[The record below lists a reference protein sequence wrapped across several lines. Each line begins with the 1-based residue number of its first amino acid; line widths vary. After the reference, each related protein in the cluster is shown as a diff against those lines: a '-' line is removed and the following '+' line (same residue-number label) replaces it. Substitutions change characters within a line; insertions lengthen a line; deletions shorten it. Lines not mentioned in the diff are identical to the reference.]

1 MAENLKIVIDVD
13 VKDAGEVKSLKGD
26 LTDLGKA
33 GKSAAPGLDAAGKA
47 SVGMSGAIKGLVA
60 GGILAAAGQQ
70 LLAFGKASI
79 EAASNAQEMQSKFNI
94 VFGDLAGQVT
104 SDLTAFA
111 DAANRSQY
119 DLMGFAAT
127 LQDTLKP
134 MGIAPD
140 LAADLSTQLVKLGTD
155 LSSFNNMSMDEALQ
169 RLQGTLI
176 GSHENALA
184 FGVVIN
190 ENTLKAELAANGWDK
205 LTGAQLEAAKVQAR
219 INLLMAGTSDAQ
231 GDAIRTADSYANQVK
246 GMQAAMNDL
255 QVTVGSALLPVMSE
269 LVGLVTKAVDRLSI
283 AAKATGEYGD
293 AVEGIIDSNIES
305 AKSFD
310 ELVAQGRKI
319 AEVGDIWGGLGA
331 AITGTEKEIVQG
343 VRDTASAMANQAGSF
358 EEFSAGMEEAF
369 GGSRQGRMF
378 QAYLTQMGMTEESF
392 YKLAIAQQVA
402 ADAASE
408 AAAADTVM
416 LNSWKASTA
425 AAGMATD
432 AIIAYSAAAAEARGP
447 NEDLADKQLQLAN
460 HTGTA
465 EQSMIAANLANDK
478 YFAGLEEQKAAAEAA
493 AAAQAELART
503 MGDTFTT
510 LSQTEGPLGIF
521 NEELSQIG
529 DHMVSVGGRTAD
541 QNADLARLQEAYNKA
556 AGTLRDYELGVK
568 GANLSDEA
576 RAAKIAE
583 QQGLMAELSASME
596 PLLAVSGELMAVNG
610 SLTVNQDALY
620 NAMYAAADSAGANA
634 GALALLKVATGELTE
649 AQAAAIIKQ
658 IALEQTL
665 TTLAEAYAQGDI
677 TLGDYM
683 TAAQQAV
690 TDINNM
696 TVSMDTM
703 TGSVTTSRDE
713 VNQLV
718 GVMGEIPSEIATHIS
733 ITSDPLPNMPG
744 GGNYGPATGGGV
756 GGGTPQAFA
765 SGTDGWQTVPG
776 PTGAPYPVTLHGG
789 EAFNVVPVGGGGAS
803 TTNNNSNSVNVVQN
817 FTGSSPDTMAQARNG
832 TMAALREAGITGFG

>member
-13 VKDAGEVKSLKGD
+13 VKDAGDIKSLKGD

-47 SVGMSGAIKGLVA
+47 STGMSNAIKGLVA

-70 LLAFGKASI
+70 LIAFGKASI

-155 LSSFNNMSMDEALQ
+155 LSSFNNMPMDEALR

-246 GMQAAMNDL
+246 GMQAAVTDL
-255 QVTVGSALLPVMSE
+255 QVAIGTALLPVMTE
-269 LVGLVTKAVDRLSI
+269 LVGLVTEAAERLSI
-283 AAKATGEYGD
+283 AAGMAGEYNTQ
-293 AVEGIIDSNIES
+293 AQNIIAANIES

-310 ELVAQGRKI
+310 ELVTQANKI
-319 AEVGDIWGGLGA
+319 DDVGNMWGGLATAVTGTNAAFREGIVSVSKDLAGA
-331 AITGTEKEIVQG
+331 ADSFGEFENVVDGWSARSRTAFNNYLRAQG
-343 VRDTASAMANQAGSF
+343 LTI
-358 EEFSAGMEEAF
+358 EEFYNLEKGLRDATVAT
-369 GGSRQGRMF
+369 QGH
-378 QAYLTQMGMTEESF
+378 
-392 YKLAIAQQVA
+392 
-402 ADAASE
+402 DAAMLNAVASYQANATAASNAG
-408 AAAADTVM
+408 AAA
-416 LNSWKASTA
+416 
-425 AAGMATD
+425 
-432 AIIAYSAAAAEARGP
+432 IEYSRALAEARGE
-447 NEDLADKQLQLAN
+447 NEELADKQAQLAN
-460 HTGTA
+460 QTGTA
-465 EQSMIAANLANDK
+465 EQAILAANLASEQ
-478 YFAGLEEQKAAAEAA
+478 YFAGLEDQKAAAEAA
-493 AAAQAELART
+493 AAAQAELAIAT
-503 MGDTFTT
+503 GDNFTA
-510 LSQTEGPLGIF
+510 LAESEGKF
-521 NEELSQIG
+521 A
-529 DHMVSVGGRTAD
+529 SV
-541 QNADLARLQEAYNKA
+541 NDL
-556 AGTLRDYELGVK
+556 
-568 GANLSDEA
+568 
-576 RAAKIAE
+576 
-583 QQGLMAELSASME
+583 
-596 PLLAVSGELMAVNG
+596 
-610 SLTVNQDALY
+610 
-620 NAMYAAADSAGANA
+620 MYAAADSAGANA
-634 GALALLKVATGELTE
+634 GALALLKVATGDLTQ
-649 AQAAAIIKQ
+649 AQAEAIIKQ
-658 IALEQTL
+658 IALEQAI

-677 TLGDYM
+677 TLQDYM

-703 TGSVTTSRDE
+703 TGSVTTSKDE
-713 VNQLV
+713 INQLV

-733 ITSDPLPNMPG
+733 ITSDPLPNMP
-744 GGNYGPATGGGV
+744 TGGTGGSRGTTSGV
-756 GGGTPQAFA
+756 QSFA

-789 EAFNVVPVGGGGAS
+789 EAFNVVPVGGGGAT

-817 FTGSSPDTMAQARNG
+817 FTGGSPNTMEQARNG